1 MDTSYHKNST
11 ATSAR
16 ASDKKS
22 DTKTTSARSNEKSH
36 DTTKKTVQT
45 QKN

>member
-16 ASDKKS
+16 ASDKKMDS
-22 DTKTTSARSNEKSH
+22 KTTSARSNEKSH
-36 DTTKKTVQT
+36 IETKKTIQT
-45 QKN
+45 QK

>member
-16 ASDKKS
+16 ASDKKVEP
-22 DTKTTSARSNEKSH
+22 KPMSARSNEKSRIE
-36 DTTKKTVQT
+36 TKKTIQT
-45 QKN
+45 QK

>member
-16 ASDKKS
+16 ASNKKVAS
-22 DTKTTSARSNEKSH
+22 KTTSSRSNEKSNIE
-36 DTTKKTVQT
+36 TKKVAQI
-45 QKN
+45 KK